1 MWIFDKKFSHGT
13 NIVSVVWQTNRKK
26 NFKCFAVPRFKL
38 IPNTL
43 FFYFSKK
50 NLNF

>member
-1 MWIFDKKFSHGT
+1 MDFDKKFSYGT
-13 NIVSVVWQTNRKK
+13 EIVSVVWQTNRRIISNVLRYY
-26 NFKCFAVPRFKL
+26 NFKI
-38 IPNTL
+38 IPNAV